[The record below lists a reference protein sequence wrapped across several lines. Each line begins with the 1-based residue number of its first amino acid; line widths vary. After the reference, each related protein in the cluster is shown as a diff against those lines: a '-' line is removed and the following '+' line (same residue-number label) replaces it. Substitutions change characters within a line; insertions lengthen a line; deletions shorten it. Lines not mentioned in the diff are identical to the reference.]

1 MKKILIFFIL
11 LLIGNFAFSQKR
23 RDPPPTKDRIA
34 GTSDITKNDKWVA
47 NLLIKKKKFNVY
59 CGYQPISSNLEQ
71 TANDTLQVY
80 KVTLDK
86 YKVSTLEITK
96 YATQN
101 GKIIAEG
108 SYSMNNDTLTVKSRS
123 FNYFGALEAIET
135 YTSDKYGLK
144 KIADKLVAIEIS
156 SLSDRYLMPAEV
168 KVPMPAKKLSE

>member
-1 MKKILIFFIL
+1 M
-11 LLIGNFAFSQKR
+11 
-23 RDPPPTKDRIA
+23 
-34 GTSDITKNDKWVA
+34 
-47 NLLIKKKKFNVY
+47 
-59 CGYQPISSNLEQ
+59 EQ
-71 TANDTLQVY
+71 IANDTLQVY
-80 KVTLDK
+80 KITLDK

-101 GKIIAEG
+101 GKIIAEE